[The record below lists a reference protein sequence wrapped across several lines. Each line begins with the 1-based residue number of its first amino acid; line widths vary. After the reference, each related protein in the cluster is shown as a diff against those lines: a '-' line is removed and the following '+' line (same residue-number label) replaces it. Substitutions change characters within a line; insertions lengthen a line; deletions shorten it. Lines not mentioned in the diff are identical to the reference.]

1 MQFTLQSYWEITSD
15 PYLDYIKEYVV
26 GIGPWK
32 DTVVP
37 VKDNYLQPQTD
48 LVARAHAR
56 DLQVLPHLYSFLLS
70 ALVSDI

>member
-1 MQFTLQSYWEITSD
+1 MQSYWEITSD
-15 PYLDYIKEYVV
+15 GYLDYIKQYVV

-37 VKDNYLQPQTD
+37 VVENYAMTPSN

-56 DLQVLPHLYSFLLS
+56 NLQVHFIVQSLLS
-70 ALVSDI
+70 FR